1 MSTAWYMVDADGNVG
16 LMAFDDNGPVPEFN
30 HVQPDLGLSD
40 LVFGQGFSEEGT
52 CKGIHLNAAQIH
64 ELLGQPR
71 APKDVELWYQ
81 VCLAISPEYTTDFL
95 TLCKNEDITNYGCI
109 SSEMNLFFVDVFECF
124 DDNYKIIVDSTFD
137 KMIKANMVKA
147 IYQVPEL
154 DVNAEYNQDTEST
167 EFTKNFVNTPYY
179 IYCQPYWTSD
189 PQHRMNIP
197 SNPVKITQIDEQ
209 YRERLLHVPVRFKD
223 MEDIQL
229 AQWFVCDTN
238 AKDLIIDDAG
248 YSLLPID
255 EHKHKYCLTRPFL
268 FDFYGYCPE
277 RGHYNCEKCNHEC
290 ASTVTVIRSLTPT
303 ILYVIA
309 PERNYSAF
317 NSFDLPQKINEKVAV
332 FSYIPKF
339 PYQKQRVW
347 MDIDLVKERMTVQV
361 LVNLL
366 FSSRGWFEEV
376 VRTINPQVI
385 IIDDEALQVFTSVF
399 PVTDNK
405 MRINNSLYPIFAIS
419 SVKKDSSPIL
429 ALAKL
434 PYRGKVFPMT
444 YSEQEVEALKR
455 QNKVSEFE

>member
-1 MSTAWYMVDADGNVG
+1 
-16 LMAFDDNGPVPEFN
+16 
-30 HVQPDLGLSD
+30 
-40 LVFGQGFSEEGT
+40 
-52 CKGIHLNAAQIH
+52 
-64 ELLGQPR
+64 
-71 APKDVELWYQ
+71 
-81 VCLAISPEYTTDFL
+81 
-95 TLCKNEDITNYGCI
+95 
-109 SSEMNLFFVDVFECF
+109 
-124 DDNYKIIVDSTFD
+124 
-137 KMIKANMVKA
+137 
-147 IYQVPEL
+147 
-154 DVNAEYNQDTEST
+154 
-167 EFTKNFVNTPYY
+167 
-179 IYCQPYWTSD
+179 
-189 PQHRMNIP
+189 
-197 SNPVKITQIDEQ
+197 
-209 YRERLLHVPVRFKD
+209 

-277 RGHYNCEKCNHEC
+277 RGHNNC
-290 ASTVTVIRSLTPT
+290 
-303 ILYVIA
+303 
-309 PERNYSAF
+309 
-317 NSFDLPQKINEKVAV
+317 DLAQKINEKVAV